1 MILSY
6 TRLQKLQKVTPA
18 IRKFS
23 FVFMRLTWDWDT
35 PARFMELEI
44 MTEKNEEGRYFTY
57 IASIK
62 TSSQPQL

>member
-1 MILSY
+1 
-6 TRLQKLQKVTPA
+6 
-18 IRKFS
+18 
-23 FVFMRLTWDWDT
+23 MRLTWDWDT